1 LNREIE
7 ADDAARNST
16 DDEGDVL
23 GLPLTMIHDITQEE
37 IDSYTKMNVWIDNKA
52 YQPQNH
58 AEACKNLGIEN
69 PEQPHIQGFL
79 PSIVL
84 DRHQPT
90 AINALTEFEDSCVG
104 AGLNAEEVG
113 LGKTVETIGLLLHRS
128 NQRKA
133 AISAGVPVAKA
144 LPTLIVLPQNLIQ
157 QWNTEIFQFTDVFN
171 LVIYYGPPRKSGDEK
186 IAYIPKSVNKG
197 RLTRSHELF
206 NGNEENANTIVIT
219 SYATYAARHGP
230 NVQWKWLVEERKKKL
245 KRDGQ
250 PATKKAAEDSLAQE
264 GIRRNSVHE
273 DCPHQLHG
281 LFERVILDEGHTIR
295 HQSDDV
301 GFAVSNIGS
310 RYRHILSGTPT
321 FDNIEEFAG
330 IMRFLQNP
338 VLSQKKHLLEM
349 GFTEHQLK
357 NGSHDRPGK
366 VTPLESALYFVDP
379 YSLADDDV
387 KMPLRYTSEAMEK
400 YLFNKVY
407 NDSKEFG
414 TEEQGRRLAMVLQKI
429 MLRRTQTSILDGIA
443 IAKSLPRVQ
452 RSVFECE
459 FTPTER
465 AHYEYMM
472 EDESSKLFKKSKN
485 EKAVEWSTTAY
496 RKWSLLASWLG
507 FEYLLDYKAATL
519 KSRRKNMDALSIL
532 RDVRKGQE
540 RLKIPKAGLL
550 PITKD
555 TKTTEIQK
563 ILEWHCA
570 GSPKL
575 RQLLPLL
582 AEIVVLRKEKALI
595 WVNNPAQAEWL
606 EHVSVATAL
615 TLEED
620 L

>member
-1 LNREIE
+1 
-7 ADDAARNST
+7 
-16 DDEGDVL
+16 
-23 GLPLTMIHDITQEE
+23 
-37 IDSYTKMNVWIDNKA
+37 
-52 YQPQNH
+52 
-58 AEACKNLGIEN
+58 
-69 PEQPHIQGFL
+69 
-79 PSIVL
+79 
-84 DRHQPT
+84 
-90 AINALTEFEDSCVG
+90 
-104 AGLNAEEVG
+104 
-113 LGKTVETIGLLLHRS
+113 
-128 NQRKA
+128 
-133 AISAGVPVAKA
+133 
-144 LPTLIVLPQNLIQ
+144 
-157 QWNTEIFQFTDVFN
+157 
-171 LVIYYGPPRKSGDEK
+171 
-186 IAYIPKSVNKG
+186 
-197 RLTRSHELF
+197 
-206 NGNEENANTIVIT
+206 
-219 SYATYAARHGP
+219 
-230 NVQWKWLVEERKKKL
+230 
-245 KRDGQ
+245 
-250 PATKKAAEDSLAQE
+250 
-264 GIRRNSVHE
+264 
-273 DCPHQLHG
+273 
-281 LFERVILDEGHTIR
+281 
-295 HQSDDV
+295 
-301 GFAVSNIGS
+301 
-310 RYRHILSGTPT
+310 
-321 FDNIEEFAG
+321 
-330 IMRFLQNP
+330 
-338 VLSQKKHLLEM
+338 
-349 GFTEHQLK
+349 
-357 NGSHDRPGK
+357 
-366 VTPLESALYFVDP
+366 
-379 YSLADDDV
+379 
-387 KMPLRYTSEAMEK
+387 
-400 YLFNKVY
+400 VY
-407 NDSKEFG
+407 NDSKGFG